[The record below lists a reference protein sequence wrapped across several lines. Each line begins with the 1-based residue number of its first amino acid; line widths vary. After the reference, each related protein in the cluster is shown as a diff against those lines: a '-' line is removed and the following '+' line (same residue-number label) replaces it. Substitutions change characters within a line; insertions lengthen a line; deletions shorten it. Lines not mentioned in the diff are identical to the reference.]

1 MLRQLAIDLRRL
13 SNRDEIL
20 KTLVRHAEVVG
31 AGRAGVWLR
40 NPGRQ
45 VLMLHS
51 DGQEL
56 PLGAPAPAAR
66 AFLERRPIFEA
77 PPAPTV
83 ALPLYEAKRVIGVL
97 TVARDGQG
105 AAFDPDEIGQL
116 EAALDLAS
124 LALSATITPAETDT
138 DPVRTEAVAAAAA
151 EICAYEHIDQIIE
164 RTLTSTEK
172 LFSTERAAMW
182 LIEPGGAPVAFGRGI
197 PDEFLNAVRDSY
209 GSNVNW
215 MSLNALRPVIIR
227 DLSDA
232 RAALLREVAQRVGLR
247 SCLLLPLGFRGQLV
261 GVLGLYSSSYWPWS
275 DEDVTLARSFA
286 MQLGGAVAHSRLVA
300 ETRRQLA
307 RLDALAEVGRAG
319 IETAGL
325 EVRSRR
331 VVRALLRTGE
341 IDGIAIYLLDGQR
354 GELVLAAIHPP
365 AYGAPERLP
374 LSQDT
379 MITRAVTGGRTTT
392 SDVDAP
398 EGTLD
403 GMRRNEMS
411 HGAAMPL
418 AQRGKMVGVIG
429 FGKRKGSLS
438 TDTLD
443 FIRAVADQ
451 LVGSI
456 ETGRV
461 FDEHAATSARLRG
474 ILACA
479 PDGMLVIDGE
489 QRIVYANPRV
499 MALFGFETD
508 ITGWPGD
515 QYAAAVRTRL
525 ESPEMVDTISEKVR
539 GQPNVPHEDRF
550 VIARPVRRIIART
563 SAPVVADD
571 GQPLGQI
578 VIYHELTS

>member
-1 MLRQLAIDLRRL
+1 VLRQLAIILRRS

-20 KTLVRHAEVVG
+20 KALVQHAGIVG

-40 NPGRQ
+40 DQGRQ
-45 VLMLHS
+45 VLTLHA
-51 DGQEL
+51 DGQEM
-56 PLGAPAPAAR
+56 PLGAPVPAAR
-66 AFLERRPIFEA
+66 AFLERRPVFEA
-77 PPAPTV
+77 PPAPTL

-97 TVARDGQG
+97 TVARDGK
-105 AAFDPDEIGQL
+105 AAPFDPDEIGQL
-116 EAALDLAS
+116 ETALDIVS
-124 LALSATITPAETDT
+124 LALSATMTPADTDT

-151 EICAYEHIDQIIE
+151 EICTCEDVDQIVE
-164 RTLTSTEK
+164 RTLASTEK
-172 LFSTERAAMW
+172 LFGTERAAMW
-182 LIEPGGAPVAFGRGI
+182 LIEPGVAPRATARGI
-197 PDEFLNAVRDSY
+197 PQEFLDAVRDSY

-215 MSLNALRPVIIR
+215 MSLNALRPVLIR
-227 DLSDA
+227 DLSDG
-232 RAALLREVAQRVGLR
+232 RASLLRDIAKRVGLR

-275 DEDVTLARSFA
+275 DEDVTLARSFGL
-286 MQLGGAVAHSRLVA
+286 QLGGAVAHSRLVG

-341 IDGIAIYLLDGQR
+341 IDGIAIYILDSQHS
-354 GELVLAAIHPP
+354 ELVLAAIHPP
-365 AYGAPERLP
+365 EYGAPERLP

-379 MITRAVTGGRTTT
+379 MITRAVTGVRTTT
-392 SDVDAP
+392 SDADAP
-398 EGTLD
+398 EGTLES
-403 GMRRNEMS
+403 MRKNGLV

-418 AQRGKMVGVIG
+418 VQRGKLVGAIG
-429 FGKRKGSLS
+429 FGKRGARLS
-438 TDTLD
+438 ADTID

-456 ETGRV
+456 EVGRL
-461 FDEHAATSARLRG
+461 FDEHAATSARLRS
-474 ILACA
+474 ILASA
-479 PDGMLVIDGE
+479 PDGILVIDAE
-489 QRIVYANPRV
+489 PKIVYANPRV

-508 ITGWPGD
+508 ITGWHGER
-515 QYAAAVRTRL
+515 YAAAVRTRL
-525 ESPEMVDTISEKVR
+525 ENPELVATISEKVR
-539 GQPNVPHEDRF
+539 EQPHTPHHDRF
-550 VIARPVRRIIART
+550 VIARPVRRIIDRT

-571 GQPLGQI
+571 GQRLGQI